1 MSQFDRGVGTYWPTV
16 CCDPRCTTTQTCQRE
31 RHERYGS
38 TPGENYGSRCVPP
51 PPPAPA
57 DDWAAVVAWLR
68 EQSGGLEGDALLEWM
83 SARIKR
89 NEEQRKGN
97 E

>member
-1 MSQFDRGVGTYWPTV
+1 M
-16 CCDPRCTTTQTCQRE
+16 
-31 RHERYGS
+31 
-38 TPGENYGSRCVPP
+38 TPE
-51 PPPAPA
+51 PAPPA

-68 EQSGGLEGDALLEWM
+68 EQSGGLEGEALLEWM
-83 SARIKR
+83 SARMKS

>member
-1 MSQFDRGVGTYWPTV
+1 MTEPAA
-16 CCDPRCTTTQTCQRE
+16 PA
-31 RHERYGS
+31 
-38 TPGENYGSRCVPP
+38 
-51 PPPAPA
+51 APA

-68 EQSGGLEGDALLEWM
+68 EQSGGLKGDALLEWM